1 MVKMLK
7 NVWKMKGGRDMLIRR
22 ISIFIIGVVLI
33 IGCADGLMAKDNPT
47 LEQFLSA
54 PFPSHLVAAKNA
66 DRIAWTFL
74 KQGELNVW
82 TAAAPDFTP
91 VNLTGFGRNE
101 VFEIPTVRITG
112 DGSLVVYVRGG
123 NPNSKG
129 WVANPTSD
137 PDGVEQ
143 AVWAIDIASKK
154 TWKVALGNN
163 PVISPDGKWILLVKG
178 NHIYK
183 VPIGDPG
190 QGEKPAV
197 PKQLFKAQGKN
208 GTPQWSP
215 DGQKIAFVSER
226 EDHNFIGV
234 YDLQRHKITWMS
246 PSVDRDSNPLWS
258 ADGKHVIFFRRPG
271 AEFSDFP
278 TRFEVPDAGIWIA
291 DAETGH
297 GREIWQQARDEKPR
311 YHEIRDLYVS
321 ANDRVLFTAEHD
333 NWYHVFSLPF
343 SGGTPVDLTPGE
355 CFVETVDISEDGQT
369 LFFSC
374 NLADLHGRH
383 IWKVS
388 TNGGMPVQLTT
399 GATIGTYPAALASG
413 KHIAFLHAT
422 AKHPTSVATIPAAGG
437 ETKIIASQEIPKDFP
452 MDALIEPELVI
463 VKAEDGLEIPCQLF
477 LPKGIKPGEKRP
489 AVVYTHG
496 GPQRQML
503 LGWHYM
509 GFYSDAYG
517 INQYFAHNGYVVLS
531 INYRSGIGYGRSFRN
546 CQNCGFRGGAEY
558 QDVVAGAK
566 YLQSRPDVDPERI
579 GKWGLSYGGVLT
591 ATALARNSDIFKVGV
606 DMAGV
611 HDWSQMGRR
620 FSGRI
625 PEGILKTAFKSS
637 AVADVKTWKS
647 PVLFIHGDDDRNV
660 NFNQTTDL
668 VQKLRK
674 KGDVHIELLVYP
686 DEPHVLL
693 VYESRMAA
701 YNSTFDFIHKFLKK
715 KS

>member
-1 MVKMLK
+1 MIAKK
-7 NVWKMKGGRDMLIRR
+7 
-22 ISIFIIGVVLI
+22 IFISVIGLVLI
-33 IGCADGLMAKDNPT
+33 FGCPGNSIAKEKPN

-54 PFPSHLVAAKNA
+54 PFPSHLVAARSA

-101 VFEIPTVRITG
+101 VFEIPTVRLTD
-112 DGSLVVYVRGG
+112 DGSLAVYVRGG
-123 NPNSKG
+123 NPNRKG

-137 PDGVEQ
+137 PDGLEQ

-154 TWKVALGNN
+154 TWKVALGND

-208 GTPQWSP
+208 GDPQWSP
-215 DGQKIAFVSER
+215 NGQKIAFVSER

-234 YDLQRHKITWMS
+234 YDLDKHTITWMA

-258 ADGKHVIFFRRPG
+258 ADGNNVIFFRRPG
-271 AEFSDFP
+271 KEFSAFP
-278 TRFEVPDAGIWIA
+278 NPFEVPDAGIWIA
-291 DAETGH
+291 DAGTGK
-297 GREIWQQARDEKPR
+297 GREIWKQARDEKPR
-311 YHEIRDLYVS
+311 YYEMRDLYVS

-355 CFVETVDISEDGQT
+355 CFVESVDISEDGQT

-383 IWKVS
+383 IWKAP
-388 TNGGMPVQLTT
+388 TTGGKPQQLTK
-399 GATIGTYPAALASG
+399 GATLGTYPAALSSG
-413 KHIAFLHAT
+413 DRIAFLHAT
-422 AKHPTSVATIPAAGG
+422 SKRPASVALVPAAGG
-437 ETKIIASQEIPKDFP
+437 ETNIIAPKTLPAGFP
-452 MDALIEPELVI
+452 MHELVEPELVI
-463 VKAEDGLEIPCQLF
+463 VKAADGLEIPCQLF

-558 QDVVAGAK
+558 QDVVAGAE

-693 VYESRMAA
+693 VYEKRMEA

-715 KS
+715 K